1 MTDVI
6 PWIGPFASGTWVII
20 KLFLLGMVLMTLW
33 GLLASVAKLSRNR
46 VLNALGGTYT
56 AVFRGMPS
64 FLVVLILYFGFS
76 YSLTWFAQLYD
87 PTVRFVDLPP
97 FYAGALAISL
107 VVGAYAAE
115 TFRGA
120 FLGVNPGVIEAAYA
134 LGMSPLRVFVYIR
147 LPLMWRLALPA
158 FGTHTLSLL
167 KDTALVST
175 IGVQEVLFTAQ
186 MATTYSGKPF
196 TMYFVV
202 ALIFLALATLVVATF
217 AMIERYAYR
226 HVGRGR

>member
-1 MTDVI
+1 MKDVI

-20 KLFLLGMVLMTLW
+20 KLFLLGLVLMTLW
-33 GLLASVAKLSRNR
+33 GLLASTAKLSRYK
-46 VLNALGGTYT
+46 VLNVLGATYT

-64 FLVVLILYFGFS
+64 FLVVLILYFGLS

-87 PTVRFVDLPP
+87 PSVRFLDMPP

-134 LGMSPLRVFVYIR
+134 LGLSPLRVFFYIR

-158 FGTHTLSLL
+158 FGTHMLSLL

-196 TMYFVV
+196 TMYFTV
-202 ALIFLALATLVVATF
+202 ALIFLALATLVVGSVSLV
-217 AMIERYAYR
+217 ERYAYR
-226 HVGRGR
+226 HLRAR